1 MLVSAAM
8 NNIVTR
14 FTLIAALVAAGGVY
28 GCGSD
33 SPNNGGGTGGKGG
46 STGTGGNK
54 GKGGTG
60 GSAST
65 GTGGSAGTG
74 TGGAT
79 ATGGTDGAK
88 DAASDTGPAS
98 DADQPTDDSGT
109 TDDSAVS
116 SDVSTTDTASTDA
129 TSGGDAATGTIL
141 ACWSDPKVI
150 KICHQLE
157 NACENCGPKKG
168 VACQNGKYPQVC
180 ACFDLVDKA
189 FKGMATDAD
198 CEKFA
203 VDNSCTVDDLATTG
217 NTCGSL
223 NCELPAC
230 KCTTPGCEDESNRG
244 KTCAADQHYGIG
256 SACDKWAAKCP
267 CK

>member
-1 MLVSAAM
+1 M
-8 NNIVTR
+8 NNIFTR
-14 FTLIAALVAAGGVY
+14 FTLIAALVAVGSVY

-33 SPNNGGGTGGKGG
+33 SPDNGGSTGDEGG
-46 STGTGGNK
+46 STGTGGSK
-54 GKGGTG
+54 GKGGSG
-60 GSAST
+60 GSAT
-65 GTGGSAGTG
+65 TG
-74 TGGAT
+74 TGGAK
-79 ATGGTDGAK
+79 ATGGAGGSAK
-88 DAASDTGPAS
+88 DAAAASDTDEPAS

-116 SDVSTTDTASTDA
+116 SDVSTPDTAGTDG
-129 TSGGDAATGTIL
+129 TPGSDAATGAIL
-141 ACWSDPKVI
+141 ACWPDPKVI

-180 ACFDLVDKA
+180 ACFDLVEKA

-203 VDNSCTVDDLATTG
+203 VANACVVDDVATTG

-223 NCELPAC
+223 NCELPDC
-230 KCTTPGCEDESNRG
+230 KCNTPGCEEESNRG
-244 KTCAADQHYGIG
+244 KTCAADQHYGIS
-256 SACDKWAAKCP
+256 SACNKWATKCS